1 MGDGASARLS
11 VGCYPVEGCACWQP
25 ELSTFPATFSNLHM
39 RLFRAELHVHT
50 VLSPCA
56 EVEMIPPLI
65 VQAAVEREIDLIA
78 ITDHNATA
86 NITAVQQ
93 AARDTHLVVLPGME
107 VQTLEEVHV
116 LCLFDTLDQIQ
127 AWQAEVD
134 RNLPPLENNIELFG
148 EQFVVD
154 YEGEFI
160 RREPRLLLTSA
171 ALSIDDVYEKVTALG
186 GLAIPAHVDRK
197 AFGLFANLGLISPAW
212 PVAAL
217 EISRH
222 LPLGQAVQRYRQ
234 LQGYPLIRSG
244 DVHRLEEFLGANQ
257 FILESPTVAE
267 IRKAFAGLDGRIFAV
282 TDVGH
287 PGVGSGLP
295 KETQN

>member
-1 MGDGASARLS
+1 
-11 VGCYPVEGCACWQP
+11 
-25 ELSTFPATFSNLHM
+25 
-39 RLFRAELHVHT
+39 
-50 VLSPCA
+50 
-56 EVEMIPPLI
+56 MIPPLI
-65 VQAAVEREIDLIA
+65 VQEAIDREIDLIA

-86 NITAVQQ
+86 NIAAVQQ
-93 AARDTHLVVLPGME
+93 AARDTGLAVLPGME
-107 VQTLEEVHV
+107 VQTVEEVHV
-116 LCLFDTLDQIQ
+116 LCLFDTLGQAE

-134 RNLPPLENNIELFG
+134 RNLPLLENNIELFG

-154 YEGEFI
+154 HEGEFI

-171 ALSIDDVYEKVTALG
+171 ALSIDDVYEKVATLG

-197 AFGLFANLGLISPAW
+197 AFGLFANLGLISPSW

-222 LPLGQAVQRYRQ
+222 LSLGQAVQHYRQ

-257 FILESPTVAE
+257 FIIETPTIAE
-267 IRKAFAGLDGRIFAV
+267 IRKALAGQDGRVFAV
-282 TDVGH
+282 TDNVH
-287 PGVGSGLP
+287 PG
-295 KETQN
+295 